1 MKGFAENTK
10 TSPDKDP
17 PLNVLVKVNYPLHA
31 LYRIKLEPGE
41 VISLK
46 AALYWGDVKKD
57 EMNDTIEHVYSRE
70 FKKK

>member
-1 MKGFAENTK
+1 V
-10 TSPDKDP
+10 P
-17 PLNVLVKVNYPLHA
+17 VKVNYPLHA

-70 FKKK
+70 FKEK